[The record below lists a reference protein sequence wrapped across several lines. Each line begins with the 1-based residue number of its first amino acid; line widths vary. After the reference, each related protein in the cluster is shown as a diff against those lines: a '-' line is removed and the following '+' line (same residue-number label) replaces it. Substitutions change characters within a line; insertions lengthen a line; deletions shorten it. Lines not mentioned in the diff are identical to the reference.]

1 MFFIPCIKW
10 NKHYYVRTSCCNT
23 LYELDPEMGKAIARG
38 EQVLIRPEHL
48 QRISKVTYGY
58 NYKHCNYCGYE
69 TAENFQSAVRNFK
82 SERGRESVSI
92 SKGSVTHKD
101 HCLSRHLSILVF
113 LWNVLVDS

>member
-58 NYKHCNYCGYE
+58 NYKHCN
-69 TAENFQSAVRNFK
+69 
-82 SERGRESVSI
+82 GRFI
-92 SKGSVTHKD
+92 
-101 HCLSRHLSILVF
+101 VF
-113 LWNVLVDS
+113 IRRSTLPRLMFMP

>member
-1 MFFIPCIKW
+1 MRQQKIL
-10 NKHYYVRTSCCNT
+10 S
-23 LYELDPEMGKAIARG
+23 IA
-38 EQVLIRPEHL
+38 
-48 QRISKVTYGY
+48 
-58 NYKHCNYCGYE
+58 
-69 TAENFQSAVRNFK
+69 QSAVRNFK

>member
-38 EQVLIRPEHL
+38 EQVLIRPGITINIAITVGMRQQKIL
-48 QRISKVTYGY
+48 SI
-58 NYKHCNYCGYE
+58 
-69 TAENFQSAVRNFK
+69 AQSAVRNFK